1 MHGLIG
7 KVNRDPQFGKDQE
20 FRQFYNGSN
29 NNNNDSLRSDS
40 GVSTSS
46 SSTQKSNTDS
56 SSIAPKE
63 KTIVDLD
70 LIVEKWISYMWFQTK
85 GKSKY
90 EFEDLDIIVNWA
102 KVDLDQDEAK
112 FETTTKS
119 LHSHAPTTQTL
130 FRTYF
135 TNRTDMEQEYSFK
148 TSRTTRQS
156 CGFSFIKGFSRE
168 KEGGVK
174 FKLPEDIIEI
184 GGGIRS
190 EQSVECGKD
199 QTKEEEVC
207 WGVDSMIKVKPHSK
221 TRASLVISELHLE
234 RDFTLETRLKGRL
247 LVTLNSR
254 TDTNQFVKSFSGDIV
269 EIIRVAIEKHWMPA
283 NASIFEIVDSNSGKY
298 ARTLLKGKCNFRLGV
313 EQHVTLDEENV

>member
-1 MHGLIG
+1 M
-7 KVNRDPQFGKDQE
+7 D
-20 FRQFYNGSN
+20 
-29 NNNNDSLRSDS
+29 
-40 GVSTSS
+40 
-46 SSTQKSNTDS
+46 
-56 SSIAPKE
+56 

-70 LIVEKWISYMWFQTK
+70 LIVEKWIAYMWGHTK

-102 KVDLDQDEAK
+102 KVELEQDEAK
-112 FETTTKS
+112 FDTNSKS

-135 TNRTDMEQEYSFK
+135 TNRTDMEQEYSFQ
-148 TSRTTRQS
+148 TTRVTRQS
-156 CGFSFIKGFSRE
+156 CGFSFIKGFCRE

-199 QTKEEEVC
+199 QTKEEEVS

-234 RDFTLETRLKGRL
+234 RNFTLETRLKGKFIL
-247 LVTLNSR
+247 
-254 TDTNQFVKSFSGDIV
+254 SFNFKNIFSYV
-269 EIIRVAIEKHWMPA
+269 NA
-283 NASIFEIVDSNSGKY
+283 NGF
-298 ARTLLKGKCNFRLGV
+298 F
-313 EQHVTLDEENV
+313 